1 MIISCPSCSA
11 KYLVNIEDIGFGRQV
26 KCTRCNHSWFH
37 ENKNYENDKKLQIE
51 EIVNTYAER
60 DHSKDQNLP
69 VVYEKNKTSI
79 PLPFLLL
86 LIPVIFISIDAVIQN
101 SSVNAFELSRSINS
115 YIDYILEQ
123 IRSFFSY

>member
-51 EIVNTYAER
+51 EIINTYAER

-69 VVYEKNKTSI
+69 VVYEKKQNKYSTPIST
-79 PLPFLLL
+79 
-86 LIPVIFISIDAVIQN
+86 FIDPSN
-101 SSVNAFELSRSINS
+101 FHINRCG
-115 YIDYILEQ
+115 YTKL
-123 IRSFFSY
+123 

>member
-11 KYLVNIEDIGFGRQV
+11 KYLVNLEDIGFGRQV
-26 KCTRCNHSWFH
+26 KCTRCSHSWFH

-51 EIVNTYAER
+51 EIVNTYAEQ

-69 VVYEKNKTSI
+69 VVYEKNKKSI

-86 LIPVIFISIDAVIQN
+86 LTPVIFISIDAVIQN
-101 SSVNAFELSRSINS
+101 SNVNAFELSRSINS

>member
-51 EIVNTYAER
+51 EIINTYAER

-69 VVYEKNKTSI
+69 VVYEKKKSMK
-79 PLPFLLL
+79 
-86 LIPVIFISIDAVIQN
+86 LILNSLVNFISIDAVIQN

>member
-1 MIISCPSCSA
+1 MNYDRWTKNALEPFFNIIS
-11 KYLVNIEDIGFGRQV
+11 KE
-26 KCTRCNHSWFH
+26 
-37 ENKNYENDKKLQIE
+37 NYENDKKLQIE

-86 LIPVIFISIDAVIQN
+86 LTPVIFISIDAVIQN

>member
-37 ENKNYENDKKLQIE
+37 ENKNYEKLKKMQIE
-51 EIVNTYAER
+51 EIDITGAKR

-69 VVYEKNKTSI
+69 VVYKKSKILI

-86 LIPVIFISIDAVIQN
+86 MFPVIFISIDFVIQN
-101 SSVNAFELSRSINS
+101 SHINAFEFSRSINS
-115 YIDYILEQ
+115 FIDSILVQ

>member
-51 EIVNTYAER
+51 EIVNT
-60 DHSKDQNLP
+60 
-69 VVYEKNKTSI
+69 
-79 PLPFLLL
+79 
-86 LIPVIFISIDAVIQN
+86 
-101 SSVNAFELSRSINS
+101 
-115 YIDYILEQ
+115 
-123 IRSFFSY
+123 